1 MLSQLSRIPLNV
13 PQLGNDN
20 YFGVVI
26 TGPNR
31 GTYSINFMSNNGING
46 YGNIIVSTVY
56 VSGAWNVYVNTNA
69 SYNVTMKVYSISST
83 SLAIVFYASNKWAG
97 FTISGTESNEQMTI
111 YRSSNAPSWTE
122 ITQQAF
128 PT

>member
-1 MLSQLSRIPLNV
+1 MSKLLWIPLNV
-13 PQLGNDN
+13 PQNGNDN

-31 GTYSINFMSNNGING
+31 GTYNINFMSNNGING
-46 YGNIIVSTVY
+46 YGNIIVSTIY
-56 VSGAWNVYVNTNA
+56 TSNAWNVYVDTNA
-69 SYNVTMKVYSISST
+69 STNVTMKVYYVSST
-83 SLAIVFYASNKWAG
+83 SIAIMFYAPNKWAG
-97 FTISGTESNEQMTI
+97 FTISGTDSNDQMTI
-111 YRSSNAPSWTE
+111 YRSSNAPLWTE

>member
-1 MLSQLSRIPLNV
+1 MSKLLWIPLNV
-13 PQLGNDN
+13 PQNGNDN

-46 YGNIIVSTVY
+46 YGNIIVSTIY
-56 VSGAWNVYVNTNA
+56 TNGAWNVYVDTNA
-69 SYNVTMKVYSISST
+69 STNVTMKVYSISST
-83 SLAIVFYASNKWAG
+83 SLAIVFYAPNKWAG
-97 FTISGTESNEQMTI
+97 FTIRGTDSNDQMTI

>member
-1 MLSQLSRIPLNV
+1 MSQLSRV
-13 PQLGNDN
+13 PFYVGQNGNDN
-20 YFGVVI
+20 YFGVII

-31 GTYSINFMSNNGING
+31 GSYSIDFMSNNGVNG
-46 YGNIIVSTVY
+46 FGNIIVSAFYSNGT
-56 VSGAWNVYVNTNA
+56 WNVHVNTDA

-83 SLAIVFYASNKWAG
+83 SMAILFYASNKWAG
-97 FTISGTESNEQMTI
+97 FTISGGSTDQMTI

-128 PT
+128 PTT

>member
-1 MLSQLSRIPLNV
+1 MSKLLWIPLNV
-13 PQLGNDN
+13 PQNGNDN

-46 YGNIIVSTVY
+46 YGNIIVSTIY
-56 VSGAWNVYVNTNA
+56 TGGAWNVYVNADA
-69 SYNVTMKVYSISST
+69 SYGVTMKVYSISST
-83 SLAIVFYASNKWAG
+83 SIAIVFYAPNKWAG
-97 FTISGTESNEQMTI
+97 FTISGTDSNDQTTI

-128 PT
+128 PTT